1 MPRVLRAPSP
11 PRTPKNVSIQTPAR
25 SQATDDQ
32 AVPTTSGDAP
42 DSSSGFGG
50 DVYEQVTVFA
60 HMSAAILLTVAEIRA
75 RVSVCAWSQ
84 PNRSFAA
91 VSSIRFLRA
100 AAHASFS
107 RGMGDAALARRT
119 GVPATPSATIRRV
132 IQQRSRRMCGSV
144 SLHHHMLWL
153 VLLACSVVADAS
165 GTPPPRSNLSCV
177 AFVSLVPHP
186 TIRVVLC
193 WLVPCTWYGGR
204 CSKMLACEDPFF
216 FDTVVPIGP
225 KNDMCHSQRPKVRSE
240 PATCVNVPKIVPM
253 IHPGSTLTNSRERC
267 RAPNSAHRLL
277 FRTLPAS
284 SCIHDGRQVAC
295 RRQGQA
301 RGGWAPD
308 GLARVGLID

>member
-253 IHPGSTLTNSRERC
+253 IHPGSTLSVC
-267 RAPNSAHRLL
+267 RTC
-277 FRTLPAS
+277 F
-284 SCIHDGRQVAC
+284 
-295 RRQGQA
+295 
-301 RGGWAPD
+301 
-308 GLARVGLID
+308 